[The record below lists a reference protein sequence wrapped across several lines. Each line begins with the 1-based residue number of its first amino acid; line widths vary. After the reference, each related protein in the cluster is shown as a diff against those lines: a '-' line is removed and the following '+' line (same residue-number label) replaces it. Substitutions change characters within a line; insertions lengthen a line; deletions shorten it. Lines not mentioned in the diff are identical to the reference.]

1 MGMKSD
7 LKMPAPSQCFVHKPD
22 EKRQLEHCIE
32 KAMLDLLSKCM
43 FGGIMIT
50 YNTPEFPLYY
60 IDDRMLSFL
69 NYPNQM
75 DFITVTKGDMINCI
89 RAEDRESVR
98 AEIMRAL
105 RSGNS
110 YTTIYRMLCRD
121 KGYIWVK
128 EAGIQTVLPNGEP
141 VLVSLCFDI
150 TGQIEAQAE
159 LESIVQCPMGGIFR
173 ARMDRDFTLIY
184 ANDHYYALH
193 GFTREKLRNEFNN
206 RTIQLV
212 HPADIP
218 WIEQRLR
225 KAVEQ
230 REQTVSLEYRVVRPD
245 GGIVWLLMNG
255 SLSEQQGNMLLTGMV
270 IDISHQKFMEE
281 RLCCK
286 SRRQRALCAKNQ
298 EDLN

>member
-1 MGMKSD
+1 MPVSLHLSD
-7 LKMPAPSQCFVHKPD
+7 HNPD
-22 EKRQLEHCIE
+22 MNESLERCIE
-32 KAMLDLLSKCM
+32 KAMLNLLDECV
-43 FGGIMIT
+43 FGGIIIT
-50 YNTPEFPLYY
+50 YNTPGFPLYY

-69 NYPNQM
+69 NYPSRAHL
-75 DFITVTKGDMINCI
+75 ITATKGAMINCI
-89 RAEDRESVR
+89 RTEDRESLQS
-98 AEIMRAL
+98 EITQSL
-105 RSGNS
+105 LSGNS
-110 YTTIYRMLCRD
+110 YTTTYRMLCRD
-121 KGYIWVK
+121 KGYIWIK
-128 EAGIQTVLPNGEP
+128 ETGVQTVLPNGES
-141 VLVSLCFDI
+141 VLVSLCLDI
-150 TGQIEAQAE
+150 TGQMEAQAE